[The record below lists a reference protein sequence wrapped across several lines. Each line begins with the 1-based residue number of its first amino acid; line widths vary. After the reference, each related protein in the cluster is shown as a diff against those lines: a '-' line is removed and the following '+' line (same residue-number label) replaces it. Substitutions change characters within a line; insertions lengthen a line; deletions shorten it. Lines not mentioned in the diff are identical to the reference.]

1 MEKTHTPDMPA
12 QPERR
17 AVMAGMA
24 AGGVAMAVGLP
35 QTANAQSGSTAW
47 GWPTPHTKVSDKSVA
62 WLKEK
67 GWWPLGLGWQPPWSG
82 QNAVMAVMD
91 KQGFLAQRGLESK
104 LTAFTSGP
112 ALNEVFISTR
122 IQVGV
127 GGNFPLNSL
136 VDNKIPLKV
145 ISIICPNLRHH
156 VIVPLDSPLKS
167 VKDFKGGKNGEPYVI
182 GIATGSSSEFY
193 FQMMAGLNGINIG
206 KDVVLKNMPPPEQL
220 LMPKGIDAVVP
231 WDYTCSLMLNERK
244 NGRSIDVSYAYNIYQ
259 GSIYVRQELVD
270 NVPDVVQALTDAIVE
285 ATLWLRLNVEPA
297 VNAMMEDANLKNAPR
312 TLLTQQLIEYN
323 NWYKPT
329 YLYPIADF
337 WAKENE
343 RIAKWLFDNKRLK
356 TAFTQ
361 KDFSSV
367 FAPQFMKST
376 FDRLGWKIPSVPPT
390 VPAGWAGKLG
400 ELPYPAYD
408 TILTMKG
415 PQAFPERGDLTKPY
429 TFNGQTVT
437 PA

>member
-91 KQGFLAQRGLESK
+91 KQGFLAQRGVESK

-122 IQVGV
+122 IQVGA

-145 ISIICPNLRHH
+145 ISIVCPNLRHH
-156 VIVPLDSPLKS
+156 VIVPIDSPLKS

-182 GIATGSSSEFY
+182 GIPTGSSSEFY

-206 KDVVLKNMPPPEQL
+206 KDVVLKNMPPPELL

-231 WDYTCSLMLNERK
+231 WDYTCSLMINERK
-244 NGRSIDVSYAYNIYQ
+244 NGRSIDVSYAYNVYQ

-270 NVPDVVQALTDAIVE
+270 NVPDVVQALTDAITE

-312 TLLTQQLIEYN
+312 AF
-323 NWYKPT
+323 K
-329 YLYPIADF
+329 
-337 WAKENE
+337 WA
-343 RIAKWLFDNKRLK
+343 RA
-356 TAFTQ
+356 
-361 KDFSSV
+361 V
-367 FAPQFMKST
+367 T
-376 FDRLGWKIPSVPPT
+376 FR
-390 VPAGWAGKLG
+390 
-400 ELPYPAYD
+400 
-408 TILTMKG
+408 
-415 PQAFPERGDLTKPY
+415 
-429 TFNGQTVT
+429 
-437 PA
+437 

>member
-1 MEKTHTPDMPA
+1 MGKEEVLQTPT

-35 QTANAQSGSTAW
+35 QVATAQSGSTAW

-62 WLKEK
+62 WLKDK

-91 KQGFLAQRGLESK
+91 KQGFLAQRGVESK

-145 ISIICPNLRHH
+145 ISIVCPNLRHH
-156 VIVPLDSPLKS
+156 VIVPIDSPLKS

-182 GIATGSSSEFY
+182 GIPTGSSSEFY

-206 KDVVLKNMPPPEQL
+206 KDVVLKNMPPPELL

-231 WDYTCSLMLNERK
+231 WDYTCSLMINERK
-244 NGRSIDVSYAYNIYQ
+244 NGRSIDVSYAYNVYQ
-259 GSIYVRQELVD
+259 GSIYVRQELVE
-270 NVPDVVQALTDAIVE
+270 NVPDVVQALTDAITE

-312 TLLTQQLIEYN
+312 ALLTQQLIEYN

-361 KDFSSV
+361 KDFAGV

-376 FDRLGWKIPSVPPT
+376 FERLGWKIPTVPPT
-390 VPAGWAGKLG
+390 IPAGWNGKIG
-400 ELPYPAYD
+400 ELPYPTYD
-408 TILTMKG
+408 TILSMKG
-415 PQAFPERGDLTKPY
+415 PQNFPERGDLTKPF